1 MKTHRTKYPTFHE
14 WFDHLDSIGI
24 DPNKMNGPDLVES
37 FSFHRKLNGE
47 PVTNVWATILGC
59 YIFLTIAINIF
70 PDWFPNWVL
79 TGFTF

>member
-1 MKTHRTKYPTFHE
+1 MNERHIIESLKTIHR
-14 WFDHLDSIGI
+14 
-24 DPNKMNGPDLVES
+24 
-37 FSFHRKLNGE
+37 RLNGE

-70 PDWFPNWVL
+70 PGWFPNWVI